1 MVAPTKKII
10 FIVGEAFRLPLLC
23 TIIVHFRAIR
33 ESPLQVTP

>member
-23 TIIVHFRAIR
+23 AIIVYFREEAIKLR
-33 ESPLQVTP
+33 FAQ